1 MHLRGIAPRRRQS
14 STHALDATEMKE
26 LLKKG
31 DVEHD
36 SLYVERVEGLGAA
49 SDGIET
55 DIGSMPKKS
64 MAERYKDRL
73 GKADV
78 TYGLPGNITKAV
90 EVSGETERETE
101 VGTSPAV
108 EKKLTKSKKKDKKHK
123 REKKAKRKNKKKAA
137 SSVDD
142 NLASDQAQKS
152 YRRDTV
158 YRSRTASRSID
169 TQRCRKRTRRS
180 RSRSRSRPH
189 MHSRRNRFH
198 TRSTS
203 SSR

>member
-1 MHLRGIAPRRRQS
+1 MRLRGIAPRRRQS

-49 SDGIET
+49 SEGIET

-90 EVSGETERETE
+90 EVCGETKRETE
-101 VGTSPAV
+101 VGISPAV
-108 EKKLTKSKKKDKKHK
+108 EIKLTKSKKKDKKHK
-123 REKKAKRKNKKKAA
+123 RVKKAKRKNKKKAA

-169 TQRCRKRTRRS
+169 TQRYRKRTR

>member
-90 EVSGETERETE
+90 EVCGETKRETE

-108 EKKLTKSKKKDKKHK
+108 EIKLTKSKKKDKKHK
-123 REKKAKRKNKKKAA
+123 RVKKAKRKNKKKAA

-169 TQRCRKRTRRS
+169 TQRYRKRTR